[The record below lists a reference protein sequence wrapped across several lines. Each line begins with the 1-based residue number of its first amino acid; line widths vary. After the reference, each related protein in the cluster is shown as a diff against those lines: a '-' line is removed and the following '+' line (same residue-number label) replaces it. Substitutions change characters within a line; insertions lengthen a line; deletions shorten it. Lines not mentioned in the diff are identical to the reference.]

1 MKANIL
7 RLLNIKETESGV
19 VFDLM
24 FVQLFLGIAT
34 AFLTIVSYS
43 LFLHNYSI
51 NFLPQAYL
59 YIAVTLVVINIFYEK
74 IEHALSPVIMIR
86 IIAITAIVTVFLFWL
101 GLLNSESKWLFF
113 VLLVWSS
120 IVYMLAGYAFWGLTS
135 LLFNIRE
142 SKRVFAIVGAGDV
155 PAKLIGYI
163 SIALLLKFVSLENL
177 LWFSIAAFGVSV
189 ILISRFVKKY
199 KEKISGLAIHH
210 HHHKEHL
217 ADENKNDII
226 SFVFKNNL
234 IFFISLFS
242 VVSYIIFTLV
252 DFTFLSQ
259 VKAKFS
265 NIHELADFIATFFG
279 VGRLLSLIL
288 KISITSRVIAKVGL
302 ITSLFITPLALLVS
316 CIFFFTPED
325 NSSNSLYMFGMM
337 ALLTEVLRSSIQEPV
352 FFILFQ
358 PLKEHLRLK
367 GHMIAKGYMLPPALI
382 IVGSTLL
389 LLNAEAIP
397 ATILLTVEILIV
409 TIIIWCITIFFIRK
423 SYVNTLHTSIKKG
436 VFNSDEVFIPDAETN
451 NILLK
456 KIQEGS
462 SMEIIYSLQL
472 LEKSGY
478 GNFQQLLENC
488 LDNPD
493 KEIKKYVIGRLEQL
507 NITGTTEKIK
517 SLLLHEVDIDVR
529 NAAFNALSKLDDD
542 FITEYAKDLVNLD
555 PFFKKVTITQIII
568 RRHFDELLK
577 AGNELNNLIGSQV
590 VKERLLAL
598 DIITELS
605 NIKFENSIETLLKD
619 REPEVRK
626 KAMLTIAKLKI
637 EKLLPTLINSLHN
650 STDKYLARKALI
662 QYGDGLFDLKAYP
675 DINNPHH
682 VAHFIKIAGKLKGP
696 YSTSFLLMHLGDT
709 SATRDK
715 ALHALWEKKFE
726 VSPDTETKMQSILN
740 TILQQAVSKIKY
752 FNGIPEFEDAQLLRN
767 SIFGEIKTDLVL
779 SLKTCSML
787 HDRKQVNRV
796 LELIE
801 LKQNSRLYN
810 GIEMLEIV
818 LPNNIFKEINLLL
831 EFILNAGHSKTP
843 DKNQPALIAALEH
856 IVYSPVNYFT
866 PWTKALCVFIAGKN
880 NYTDFLMVLKARPTE
895 EKEFVLQETRN
906 FVLQQHA

>member
-51 NFLPQAYL
+51 EYLPQAYL
-59 YIAVTLVVINIFYEK
+59 CIAVTLVVINIFYEK
-74 IEHALSPVIMIR
+74 LEHALSPVIMIR
-86 IIAITAIVTVFLFWL
+86 LIAIAAMATVFLLWL
-101 GLLNSESKWLFF
+101 GLLNSGSKWIIF
-113 VLLVWSS
+113 VLLVWGS

-177 LWFSIAAFGVSV
+177 LWFSIAAFGVV
-189 ILISRFVKKY
+189 IILISRFVKKY

-210 HHHKEHL
+210 HHNGHH
-217 ADENKNDII
+217 ADKKKNDII
-226 SFVFKNNL
+226 SFIFKNNL

-242 VVSYIIFTLV
+242 VISYIIFTLV
-252 DFTFLSQ
+252 DFTFLSE

-302 ITSLFITPLALLVS
+302 ITSLFITPLALLIS
-316 CIFFFTPED
+316 CLFFFTPEGD
-325 NSSNSLYMFGMM
+325 SSNSLYMFGMM
-337 ALLTEVLRSSIQEPV
+337 AILTEVLRSSIQEPV

-382 IVGSTLL
+382 IVGTSLL
-389 LLNAEAIP
+389 LLYAAAIS

-409 TIIIWCITIFFIRK
+409 TIVIWFMTIFFIRK
-423 SYVNTLHTSIKKG
+423 SYISTLHASIKKG
-436 VFNSDEVFIPDAETN
+436 VFNSDEVFIPDSETN
-451 NILLK
+451 NILLR

-462 SMEIIYSLQL
+462 SMEVIYALQL
-472 LEKSGY
+472 LEKGGY
-478 GNFQQLLENC
+478 ENLHQLLKNN
-488 LDNPD
+488 LNNPD
-493 KEIKKYVIGRLEQL
+493 KEIKKYAISRLEQL
-507 NITGTTEKIK
+507 SITDAAEKIK
-517 SLLLHEVDIDVR
+517 ILMQQEPDIDVR
-529 NAAFNALSKLDDD
+529 NAAFNALSKLDDT
-542 FITEYAKDLVNLD
+542 FIAEYAKDLVNLD
-555 PFFKKVTITQIII
+555 PFFKKVTITQILT

-590 VKERLLAL
+590 VTERLLAL

-605 NIKFENSIETLLKD
+605 NIKFDRSIEILLKD
-619 REPEVRK
+619 AEPEVRK
-626 KAMLTIAKLKI
+626 KAMLTIAKLKV
-637 EKLLPTLINSLHN
+637 EKLLPTLINSLN
-650 STDKYLARKALI
+650 SSTDKYLARKALI
-662 QYGDGLFDLKAYP
+662 QYGDGLFDLRVHP
-675 DINNPHH
+675 DIDNPLH
-682 VAHFIKIAGKLKGP
+682 VAHFIKVAGKLKGQ
-696 YSTSFLLMHLGDT
+696 YSTGFLLLHLSDT

-726 VSPDTETKMQSILN
+726 VSPDTKTKMQGILN
-740 TILQQAVSKIKY
+740 TILLQAGSKIKY
-752 FNGIPEFEDAQLLRN
+752 FNRIPEFEDVLLLKN
-767 SIFGEIKTDLVL
+767 SIFSEIKNNLIL
-779 SLKTCSML
+779 SLKICSML

-801 LKQNSRLYN
+801 LKQNNRLYN

-818 LPNNIFKEINLLL
+818 LPNNIFREINLLL

-843 DKNQPALIAALEH
+843 DKDQPALLSVLEH

-866 PWTKALCVFIAGKN
+866 PWTKALCIFIGGRN
-880 NYTDFLMVLKARPTE
+880 NYTDFLTALKTRPTE
-895 EKEFVLQETRN
+895 ETEFVLQETRN
-906 FVLQQHA
+906 FVLQQYA